1 MVYINHIYANV
12 TASDDSQANVYAVV
26 LPTDITM
33 DNSILT
39 NYIAN
44 NVNSSPEQKGVYR
57 LTQNGQ
63 HEGAGIPPGLVST
76 QVHRNLFKYYIN
88 IAEGSAERLTYLTDY
103 KVAFV
108 AIDEYNNKSAIE
120 YSETGNIAERAA
132 PVQGTPNT
140 TVNVNT
146 DVALSNIQT
155 DFSMSSDLYFEYHA
169 AIFYGAQPPADN
181 AAIRTFL
188 RSNAGTNDNVVYGNV
203 TTGFDELLV
212 PANKTGNHVFA
223 RAFSDPTD
231 ATRYDFVAD
240 KTSVRYLCV
249 LMKNLDPNAEHVSER
264 FVVSTIDPEL
274 IAERQ
279 NYTLNLPIT
288 EVFDRSANIT
298 FSFASGSIANTTVF
312 YKAFANVENV
322 DMTSGAFKDDLFNVP
337 PEYSFAPTT
346 SSDTVRI
353 YHYWDT
359 IESQYKPMVFE
370 GEYRVYAR
378 VRNNVT
384 GEMSEVVRSDV
395 IITGKEPLLQG
406 IINQTRPRENPRIVD
421 FSGTIVVDQS
431 NVDIYI
437 GVTSSAYDDA
447 NVIKHLTANTSLDT
461 TTDNYG
467 ISDIPKDG
475 VLKFTAQQPVNGII
489 TLPTSVTDRYYPD
502 IVINETTLISG
513 LGGQNVYM
521 YVVDENQRG
530 NVFHATLANVDGYT
544 ANDIVAT
551 IDLVD
556 TFDRSFLVNTPNANV
571 DQSKVHY
578 IMAFSN
584 TDLPINEFWTQSDL
598 FTTFVANANVS
609 NYGNSNVSIGTY
621 FDASIT
627 TETPIAAGNTY
638 DIYTVALD
646 TINQQVYVNED
657 GTSVLRGLIA
667 ARAPVISNFEVNF
680 NT

>member
-88 IAEGSAERLTYLTDY
+88 IAEGSAERLAYQTDY
-103 KVAFV
+103 NVAFV
-108 AIDEYNNKSAIE
+108 AIDEYNNKSSIQ
-120 YSETGNIAERAA
+120 YSETGNIVERAA
-132 PVQGTPNT
+132 PEQGSPNT
-140 TVNVNT
+140 MVNVST
-146 DVALSNIQT
+146 DFALSNIET

-169 AIFYGAQPPADN
+169 AVFDNQPVDDATIRNFLRDN
-181 AAIRTFL
+181 AA
-188 RSNAGTNDNVVYGNV
+188 TNVNVVYGNV
-203 TTGFDELLV
+203 TTGFDGLLV
-212 PANKTGNHVFA
+212 QAVMTGDHVFT

-240 KTSVRYLCV
+240 KTSNRYLCV
-249 LMKNLDPNAEHVSER
+249 LMKNLDPNNEHTSER
-264 FVVSTIDPEL
+264 FVVSTIAPEL

-279 NYTLNLPIT
+279 NYTLSLPIT
-288 EVFDRSANIT
+288 EVFNRSANIT
-298 FSFASGSIANTTVF
+298 FSFGPGNSLANTTVF
-312 YKAFANVENV
+312 YKAFVNVDV
-322 DMTSGAFKDDLFNVP
+322 QDMTSGAFKDDLFNVP
-337 PEYSFAPTT
+337 PEYSFNPTI
-346 SSDTVRI
+346 SSDTILRI

-359 IESQYKPMVFE
+359 TDSQYKPMVFE

-489 TLPTSVTDRYYPD
+489 TLPTSVADRYYPD

-551 IDLVD
+551 INLVD
-556 TFDRSFLVNTPNANV
+556 TFNRSFLVNTPNANV

-584 TDLPINEFWTQSDL
+584 TDLPNNEFWTQSEL
-598 FTTFVANANVS
+598 FTVFTGNADVS
-609 NYGNSNVSIGTY
+609 NYGETNVSIGTY

>member
-1 MVYINHIYANV
+1 MVYTNHIYANV

-26 LPTDITM
+26 LSTTNPM
-33 DNSILT
+33 DNAPLI
-39 NYIAN
+39 NYIETNAN
-44 NVNSSPEQKGVYR
+44 STENTGVYR

-63 HEGAGIPPGLVST
+63 DEGAGIPPGLVST
-76 QVHRNLFKYYIN
+76 QVHKNLFTHYIDTN
-88 IAEGSAERLTYLTDY
+88 GSVERLTYLTDY

-108 AIDEYNNKSAIE
+108 AIDEYNNKSNVH

-132 PVQGTPNT
+132 PAQGTLNT
-140 TVNVNT
+140 TVNVST
-146 DVALSNIQT
+146 DFALSNIET
-155 DFSMSSDLYFEYHA
+155 DFFMSSDMYFEYHA
-169 AIFYGAQPPADN
+169 AVFYGTQPSVDDAVTFLRDN
-181 AAIRTFL
+181 AA
-188 RSNAGTNDNVVYGNV
+188 TNVNVVYGNV

-212 PANKTGNHVFA
+212 QANMTGNHVFT

-240 KTSVRYLCV
+240 KTSARYLCV
-249 LMKNLDPNAEHVSER
+249 LMKNLDPNNEHTSER

-279 NYTLNLPIT
+279 DYTLSLPIT
-288 EVFDRSANIT
+288 EIFDRSANIT
-298 FSFASGSIANTTVF
+298 FRFVSGSTANTTVF

-322 DMTSGAFKDDLFNVP
+322 DMTSGAFKDELFNVP
-337 PEYSFAPTT
+337 PEYSFNPTI
-346 SSDTVRI
+346 SSDTTVRI
-353 YHYWDT
+353 SHYWNG
-359 IESQYKPMVFE
+359 SQYQPMVFE

-384 GEMSEVVRSDV
+384 GEMSDVVRSDV

-406 IINQTRPRENPRIVD
+406 IINQTRIYSSNVD
-421 FSGTIVVDQS
+421 FNGTIVVDQS

-461 TTDNYG
+461 TTNNYG
-467 ISDIPKDG
+467 ILDTVKDG
-475 VLKFTAQQPVNGII
+475 VLKLSAQQPVNGLI
-489 TLPTSVTDRYYPD
+489 TLPESVTDKYYTD
-502 IVINETTLISG
+502 IVNNKTTLISG

-530 NVFHATLANVDGYT
+530 NVFHATLANVDGYS
-544 ANDIVAT
+544 ANEIVAT

-609 NYGNSNVSIGTY
+609 NYGDANVSIGTY
-621 FDASIT
+621 FLSDIT
-627 TETPIAAGNTY
+627 GETPIAAGSTY

-646 TINQQVYVNED
+646 TINQQVYVNDD

>member
-1 MVYINHIYANV
+1 MVYTNHIYANV

-26 LPTDITM
+26 LSTANFM
-33 DNSILT
+33 DDEPLI
-39 NYIAN
+39 NYIETS
-44 NVNSSPEQKGVYR
+44 VSSSPGNHETTAGVYR

-63 HEGAGIPPGLVST
+63 NEGAGIPPGLVST
-76 QVHRNLFKYYIN
+76 QVHKNLFTHFISGTGVSPLVYQ
-88 IAEGSAERLTYLTDY
+88 TDY

-108 AIDEYNNKSAIE
+108 AIDEYNNKSNVH

-132 PVQGTPNT
+132 PVQDPPTT

-146 DVALSNIQT
+146 DFALSNIET

-169 AIFYGAQPPADN
+169 AVFDNQPVDDATIRNFLRDN
-181 AAIRTFL
+181 AA
-188 RSNAGTNDNVVYGNV
+188 TNVNVVYGNV
-203 TTGFDELLV
+203 TTGFDGLLV
-212 PANKTGNHVFA
+212 QAVMTGDHVFT

-240 KTSVRYLCV
+240 KTSARYLCV
-249 LMKNLDPNAEHVSER
+249 LMKNLDPNGEHTSER
-264 FVVSTIDPEL
+264 FVVSTIAPTVTPE
-274 IAERQ
+274 I
-279 NYTLNLPIT
+279 YTLSLPIT
-288 EVFDRSANIT
+288 EIFDRSANIT
-298 FSFASGSIANTTVF
+298 FSFGPGNSTANTTVF

-337 PEYSFAPTT
+337 PEYSFNPTI
-346 SSDTVRI
+346 SSTTVRI

-359 IESQYKPMVFE
+359 TDSQYKPMVFE

-384 GEMSEVVRSDV
+384 GEMSAVVQSDV

-406 IINQTRPRENPRIVD
+406 IINQTRLYPGNVD
-421 FSGTIVVDQS
+421 FNGTIVVDQS

-461 TTDNYG
+461 TTNNYG
-467 ISDIPKDG
+467 LSDSVKDG
-475 VLKFTAQQPVNGII
+475 VLKLSAQQPVNGLII
-489 TLPTSVTDRYYPD
+489 LPESVTNKYYTD
-502 IVINETTLISG
+502 INNDVTRFISG

-530 NVFHATLANVDGYT
+530 NVFHATLANADGYS
-544 ANDIVAT
+544 ANEIVAT

-609 NYGNSNVSIGTY
+609 NYGDTNVSIGTY
-621 FDASIT
+621 FLSDIT
-627 TETPIAAGNTY
+627 GETPIAAGNTY

-646 TINQQVYVNED
+646 TINQQVYVNDD

-667 ARAPVISNFEVNF
+667 ARAPVISTFEVNF